1 MGAGHASIANGGEQ
15 HGDHGDEDG
24 GDDMAV
30 RDLAD
35 DAEGRHGGGGLD
47 EDDAVEDEV
56 PEAEGGV

>member
-1 MGAGHASIANGGEQ
+1 V
-15 HGDHGDEDG
+15 
-24 GDDMAV
+24 AV